1 MGRGAHVLREIG
13 VGTEAYRR
21 CSLEPAA
28 LEAARARLERAGGQ
42 LRALRPSIGGDA
54 VVRAAMRAAS
64 ATLRRAAGDR
74 DRDRDRD
81 SSLSGMGGGQGSE
94 RVTGSA
100 ILHAYRREYLAL
112 EVHKDKYLALEVHK
126 DKGGGSGD
134 PHLASNS
141 HDGERSQYGSINSRN
156 GQAIQSGHGRGHGL
170 RMVQSFHAGWGG
182 GGGAVRGASAG
193 ALSGTAGHA
202 RGVSVPEKPSARG
215 LRGMQAEWASETLHS
230 LDEAVDTQPLLRAG
244 SAPDVRFRTTTAT
257 GTSMTLQS
265 AKVAP
270 RSVIEREGTNGVDRR
285 PRDEERKAATTA
297 NHSTEIRPGD
307 TRARATATSAG

>member
-1 MGRGAHVLREIG
+1 MREIG

-74 DRDRDRD
+74 DRD

-94 RVTGSA
+94 RGTGSA
-100 ILHAYRREYLAL
+100 GLHAYRREYLAL
-112 EVHKDKYLALEVHK
+112 EVRK

-193 ALSGTAGHA
+193 PLSGTAGHA
-202 RGVSVPEKPSARG
+202 RGASVPE
-215 LRGMQAEWASETLHS
+215 
-230 LDEAVDTQPLLRAG
+230 
-244 SAPDVRFRTTTAT
+244 
-257 GTSMTLQS
+257 
-265 AKVAP
+265 
-270 RSVIEREGTNGVDRR
+270 
-285 PRDEERKAATTA
+285 
-297 NHSTEIRPGD
+297 
-307 TRARATATSAG
+307 